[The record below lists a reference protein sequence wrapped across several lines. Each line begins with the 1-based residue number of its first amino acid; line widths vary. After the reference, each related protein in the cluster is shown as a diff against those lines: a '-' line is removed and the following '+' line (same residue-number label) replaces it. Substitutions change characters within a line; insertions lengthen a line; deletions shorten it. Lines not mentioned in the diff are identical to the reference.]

1 MVVLKTI
8 LLVLL
13 IIIAILLA
21 IIIILLFIPFKY
33 NLNCIYKNEDR
44 LELDLKFIFIR
55 ITGYLVYTP
64 ELDFELKLWNKV
76 ILKKKSDDEDD
87 EDEEEENSIADTD
100 FIENKDLEDD
110 VEESKSA
117 IRNLFASAKKMKAK
131 KEEEYELE
139 EDDDDEFD
147 EDIDDEEDDDDDE
160 IDEIKKDKEEKK
172 KKAFNLIDKFKNL
185 LDNDIIYV
193 IKRVTSEGINVLNVI
208 KPSKYKVT
216 IKKGTKDPYAMGMT
230 LAIAAPLYAFMGDDL
245 KVVKNSESAFTWSCV
260 YMTGTPRLYKLIPP
274 IFRLLK
280 DKRFR
285 GIVFKKK

>member
-13 IIIAILLA
+13 IIIAVLLA
-21 IIIILLFIPFKY
+21 IIILILLIPFKY

-44 LELDLKFIFIR
+44 LELDLKFIFFR

-76 ILKKKSDDEDD
+76 ILKKKSDDEED
-87 EDEEEENSIADTD
+87 EDEEEDNSIADTD

-110 VEESKSA
+110 VKESKSA
-117 IRNLFASAKKMKAK
+117 IRDLFASAKKMKAK

-139 EDDDDEFD
+139 LDEEDD
-147 EDIDDEEDDDDDE
+147 EDIDEGDDE
-160 IDEIKKDKEEKK
+160 IDDIKKEKEEKE

-216 IKKGTKDPYAMGMT
+216 IKKGTKDPYVMGMT

-260 YMTGTPRLYKLIPP
+260 YMTGTPQLYKLIPP